1 MRVQECIAYLNI
13 IRDNIG
19 SDGEIPVG
27 SGITALTDAICY
39 AEEHLDRQARQ
50 YNTERGNV
58 WLVGQLGERIAKSLG
73 FSYAFTSNGKVLW
86 SRCTTDINSREFVII
101 DNYSVMW
108 LDLRER

>member
-1 MRVQECIAYLNI
+1 MKTKECIAYLNI
-13 IRDNIG
+13 IRENID
-19 SDGEIPVG
+19 SDWEISVG

-50 YNTERGNV
+50 YNTERGSV
-58 WLVGQLGERIAKSLG
+58 WLVGQLGERVAKSLG
-73 FSYAFTSNGKVLW
+73 FSFAFTSNGKVLW
-86 SRCTTDINSREFVII
+86 SRCTTDINHREFVII

>member
-1 MRVQECIAYLNI
+1 MRTQECIAYLNI
-13 IRDNIG
+13 IRDNLG

-50 YNTERGNV
+50 YNTERGSV
-58 WLVGQLGERIAKSLG
+58 WLVGQLGEKVAKSLG
-73 FSYAFTSNGKVLW
+73 FEFAFTSKDKILW
-86 SRCTTDINSREFVII
+86 SRCTTDINHREFVII
-101 DNYSVMW
+101 DNHSVMW